1 MGGDRGKRV
10 AFLFGGLTCCAAGY
24 VAMQWS
30 NLLRDRAYSIAERGM
45 VLVSAPVA
53 MGLLGLVLIAAGV
66 NLILFGALS
75 SER

>member
-1 MGGDRGKRV
+1 
-10 AFLFGGLTCCAAGY
+10 
-24 VAMQWS
+24 MQWS